1 MKNCIM
7 TTTIENLLI
16 GVLGS
21 LIASGLF
28 LFYTRRKDRNA
39 EKEKYAASI
48 GNYIGYGTTVAQ
60 GTIID
65 TARPLSKVEI
75 SYEGGNLL
83 KLVLK
88 EINHPHEWHGLI
100 SMESNHYGTIIW
112 RYSKLD
118 NEKVNP
124 DEHRFGLKKFV
135 YFPQDNKKTA
145 YLMGNI
151 EAGYFNEIL
160 IESEN

>member
-1 MKNCIM
+1 M

-28 LFYTRRKDRNA
+28 LLYTNYRDKKRERK
-39 EKEKYAASI
+39 KYAASV
-48 GNYIGYGTTVAQ
+48 GNYIGYGTTVPQ

-65 TARPLSKVEI
+65 KNRPLSNVKI
-75 SYEGGNLL
+75 TYSGGNLL

-88 EINHPHEWHGLI
+88 EINDPHEWHGLI

-112 RYSKLD
+112 RYVKLH

-135 YFPQDNKKTA
+135 YFPQDNIKTA
-145 YLMGNI
+145 YLMGDLQ
-151 EAGYFNEIL
+151 AGYFNEIL
-160 IESEN
+160 IEQP